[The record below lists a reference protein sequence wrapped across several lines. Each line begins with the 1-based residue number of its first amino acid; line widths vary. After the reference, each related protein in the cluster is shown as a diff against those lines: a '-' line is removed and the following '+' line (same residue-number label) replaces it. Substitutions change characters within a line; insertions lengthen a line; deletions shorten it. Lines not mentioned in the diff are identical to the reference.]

1 MNRAA
6 RTGRMGV
13 AATALA
19 LGLAGWTTASLAQPI
34 VTDLSEHLIS
44 ITSNFTGTD
53 LLLFGAVHAEVAG
66 SGEVVVV
73 IRGPRKRV
81 VVRRKDRFAGI
92 WMNVESVRYNNV
104 PGFYLVT
111 STKELSEIAPEA
123 VLARHEIGLDH
134 LQLRGRPE
142 RRGAKIDRAYREA
155 VIRNMKRAGLYR
167 ERFGDIRFLGE
178 TLFRTEIHFP
188 VNVPSGTYTAE
199 VFLITDGR
207 VVSAQSTPIF
217 IDKTGLERRIHSF
230 AHQSPAIYGLL
241 AVLLALA
248 AGWAAGAAFRKY

>member
-1 MNRAA
+1 M
-6 RTGRMGV
+6 

-19 LGLAGWTTASLAQPI
+19 LCLAGWAPASHGQPI

-53 LLLFGAVHAEVAG
+53 LLLFGAVNAEVTG
-66 SGEVVVV
+66 SREVVVV
-73 IRGPRKRV
+73 IRGPRKRI
-81 VVRRKDRFAGI
+81 VVRRKGRFAGI
-92 WMNVESVRYNNV
+92 WMNMESVRYNNV

-111 STKELSEIAPEA
+111 STRELAEIAPRS
-123 VLARHEIGLDH
+123 VLARHQIGLDH

-142 RRGAKIDRAYREA
+142 RRGAEVDRAYHEA

-167 ERFGDIRFLGE
+167 ERLGDIRFLGD

-199 VFLITDGR
+199 VFLFIDGR

-217 IDKTGLERRIHSF
+217 IDKTGLERRIHDF
-230 AHQSPAIYGLL
+230 AFQNPVIYGLL
-241 AVLLALA
+241 AVLVALA
-248 AGWAAGAAFRKY
+248 AGWAAGVAFRKY